1 MKKNLNNESH
11 HYFLILFLLI
21 MQIDFLQEDNA
32 VFYAFLY
39 ALYFLEKTKHL
50 KQIFYYLFQ
59 AFPDFLRVMENL
71 FLSNCI
77 GLCRVQSLKFFAV
90 FSDFFIV
97 WRYR

>member
-32 VFYAFLY
+32 VFYGFLY

-59 AFPDFLRVMENL
+59 AFSRL
-71 FLSNCI
+71 FTCD
-77 GLCRVQSLKFFAV
+77 GKFISFQLY
-90 FSDFFIV
+90 
-97 WRYR
+97 WPL